1 MEKKAK
7 ELFVL
12 CDVDILFASFS
23 PDVKVFHYWPNNFSD
38 FHRIFDHYKSIPSNP
53 PCLFPP
59 PLLNSSFQEEQEDMN
74 KKLEEIKQRICFL
87 EEEKMAASSQQ
98 IEIIKHG
105 IYISI
110 IFLFI
115 NSNKGSTTI
124 ISVVF
129 YGPDP

>member
-59 PLLNSSFQEEQEDMN
+59 PLLNSS
-74 KKLEEIKQRICFL
+74 KIIKQ
-87 EEEKMAASSQQ
+87 
-98 IEIIKHG
+98 G
-105 IYISI
+105 INISI

-129 YGPDP
+129 YGPKQYNLVLRVSCIKLAYIKRQ